1 MDYLPAEEETGQDER
16 LPTPKSKF
24 GVFFG
29 REANLK
35 LLFRRSFLR
44 LGLRPK

>member
-1 MDYLPAEEETGQDER
+1 MDYLPAEEGTGQDER
-16 LPTPKSKF
+16 LATPKSKF